1 MDTCRK
7 HKIQGN
13 TYDHRHRTTQ
23 YNINDIKEEDGMT
36 DKKLHK
42 LKQASNYIILYDE
55 KKRLVDWGD
64 NLVLFCDKLCEF
76 HISKR
81 IIIELWQR
89 KSCFISFTENKETP
103 T

>member
-1 MDTCRK
+1 MTW
-7 HKIQGN
+7 Q
-13 TYDHRHRTTQ
+13 
-23 YNINDIKEEDGMT
+23 IKNYIR
-36 DKKLHK
+36 